1 MAKDPQTRITELEI
15 QLAHLQRLF
24 EQLNDVVTQQAGR
37 VDKIAAAQKKL
48 EEKINQTRVG
58 ESESVDPLDEKPPHY

>member
-1 MAKDPQTRITELEI
+1 MISESEARITELEI

-37 VDKIAAAQKKL
+37 VDQLAAAQKKL
-48 EEKINQTRVG
+48 EEKLNQARAA